1 MLHSDQVT
9 WPIDRKITRQITPRE
24 HLSGNSLA
32 LWDSK
37 PIGKSIFLYLC
48 QREQLSPQ
56 LILED
61 KVFRSAIRLQHGSTY
76 RTQLQFVGTL
86 IVDDET
92 QRLTYVVDRIQVND
106 SPRNESTNQQM
117 LLSNKQLNGEFLIP
131 IRCDNKTSMTVHTD
145 SNLIQEGMKTID
157 AYCHSS
163 LPIELHQFSFLHG
176 QMSSRLSPSINADLS
191 FDLLTIKNGFK
202 LTPINSESIQI
213 LPTAL
218 LKNISSSTGN
228 GVYINQPHFG
238 YCGLDRVSANK
249 ILLILENDPQAC
261 ALPLVGIWVSGIVDV
276 QCTFVWA
283 ACLRYCLNSSL
294 KQRLRTGVNTANTTQ
309 QSFLLACYPS
319 TSRGQC
325 DFYEVS
331 SMTMNSTSPSSFIVD
346 YDLWTCTKKIIMPNP
361 PTTHSQD
368 TSGTTHLPYDF
379 EFKHVH
385 DGPKM
390 HALLGAHTGN
400 ISPLSIPHPPIRS
413 IANTQLPTDISFLS
427 AEIPTDDDDDDE
439 ENGHGTIHSNR
450 VQGLQTEHHQT
461 MLSSPNTN
469 GSIFGVPRLPPKQ
482 FTHQS
487 PSWDTISPPTIT
499 TPKWIAPAPTVIPTS
514 TTPAP
519 SQPQPLPPLR
529 FSSPAPSTIAPSTVA
544 ADAQWKEEMLE
555 KMQAYDAHIQSL
567 NALIAQL
574 LAAQQQQQHSSIS
587 TPTREITKCDVA
599 VQSEPPSPC
608 TSDVGESASMIK
620 SNRNSPPSPSPQ
632 IDHLQRY
639 QQQQQQ
645 QQQHQTPVM
654 NATTRLTSSLAQFQ
668 SPVSAPAPPPPPPSG
683 PIVRQPE
690 SIINYA
696 SLRKSADCERP
707 ILDNTPVPYQSKPVR
722 TISPPPSSTPADLN
736 PVDILKPFFQ
746 FMASQ
751 QQKQQQQQQ
760 HIQEYQR
767 PSSPLTVTASK
778 SSDTSLMKMGDEENG
793 RQIEKMSQLANV
805 IQQQQQHVTST
816 TTTGISFISNGLQMQ
831 IINQQSSTT
840 TVYPPALP
848 TSLPPAPTSSSSAPT
863 PTAATPLNDLIS
875 PSHPQSETDLSIE
888 VRSLQMKYLD
898 DDQLAIANDYDHHSP
913 APSSI
918 LSSQSPQIFDKN
930 MSFATQKYFQKYNI
944 LTGFNRQQ
952 QCYLSSD
959 ENDILIS
966 SSPPQQRMLLP
977 LPQAS
982 PPPPVFTQPQL
993 PHAPQAKILD
1003 LSQIRKLPKLL

>member
-1 MLHSDQVT
+1 MLQSDQVT
-9 WPIDRKITRQITPRE
+9 WPIDRKINREIIPRE
-24 HLSGNSLA
+24 QLLTTHLV

-37 PIGKSIFLYLC
+37 PIGKSIFLRLC

-86 IVDDET
+86 ILDDET
-92 QRLTYVVDRIQVND
+92 QRLTYVIDRIQVND
-106 SPRNESTNQQM
+106 SPRNETTNHHL

-131 IRCDNKTSMTVHTD
+131 IRCDNKISTTIHTD

-176 QMSSRLSPSINADLS
+176 QMLSRLSPSINADLS
-191 FDLLTIKNGFK
+191 FDLLTIKNSFK
-202 LTPINSESIQI
+202 LTPINSESVQI

-238 YCGLDRVSANK
+238 YCGLDRMSTNK

-261 ALPLVGIWVSGIVDV
+261 ALPIVGIWISGIVDV
-276 QCTFVWA
+276 QCAFVWA
-283 ACLRYCLNSSL
+283 ACLRYCMNSSL
-294 KQRLRTGVNTANTTQ
+294 KQRLRTGVNITNTTQ

-331 SMTMNSTSPSSFIVD
+331 SMTMNSTSPSSFIID

-361 PTTHSQD
+361 PTSHSHD
-368 TSGTTHLPYDF
+368 TSATTQLPYDF

-400 ISPLSIPHPPIRS
+400 IPSPNLHQSIRS
-413 IANTQLPTDISFLS
+413 TINTQLPTDISFLS
-427 AEIPTDDDDDDE
+427 AEIPFDDE
-439 ENGHGTIHSNR
+439 DDEDCDGNIHMNSVR
-450 VQGLQTEHHQT
+450 RLQQEHHQT
-461 MLSSPNTN
+461 ILASPNTN

-482 FTHQS
+482 STHQS
-487 PSWDTISPPTIT
+487 PSWESISTPSIT
-499 TPKWIAPAPTVIPTS
+499 TPKWIAPVPSVVPTS
-514 TTPAP
+514 TSHPPA
-519 SQPQPLPPLR
+519 PLR

-574 LAAQQQQQHSSIS
+574 LNAQQQNQQCSIS
-587 TPTREITKCDVA
+587 TPTKESTKCDVA

-608 TSDVGESASMIK
+608 TSDDVGESASMVR
-620 SNRNSPPSPSPQ
+620 SNRNSPPSPSPK
-632 IDHLQRY
+632 IDQLQHY

-645 QQQHQTPVM
+645 QTPIM
-654 NATTRLTSSLAQFQ
+654 NATTRMPPSLAQFQ
-668 SPVSAPAPPPPPPSG
+668 SPAAVSVPPPPPSSLPQPPPPT
-683 PIVRQPE
+683 PIVHQPE
-690 SIINYA
+690 SVINYA
-696 SLRKSADCERP
+696 LLRKSSDCERS
-707 ILDNTPVPYQSKPVR
+707 IGDNTPIPYRPTPVR
-722 TISPPPSSTPADLN
+722 AVSSPPSSAPADLN

-751 QQKQQQQQQ
+751 QHKQQQQQPL
-760 HIQEYQR
+760 QEYQR
-767 PSSPLTVTASK
+767 PSSPLTMTTSK
-778 SSDTSLMKMGDEENG
+778 SFDTSIIKTIDEESG
-793 RQIEKMSQLANV
+793 RQAEKMSHLANV
-805 IQQQQQHVTST
+805 IQQQQQQQQQHVTST

-840 TVYPPALP
+840 TVYPPA
-848 TSLPPAPTSSSSAPT
+848 TSSSSSAATPT
-863 PTAATPLNDLIS
+863 PTTATIPLNDLIS
-875 PSHPQSETDLSIE
+875 SSHF
-888 VRSLQMKYLD
+888 R
-898 DDQLAIANDYDHHSP
+898 N
-913 APSSI
+913 
-918 LSSQSPQIFDKN
+918 
-930 MSFATQKYFQKYNI
+930 
-944 LTGFNRQQ
+944 
-952 QCYLSSD
+952 
-959 ENDILIS
+959 
-966 SSPPQQRMLLP
+966 
-977 LPQAS
+977 
-982 PPPPVFTQPQL
+982 
-993 PHAPQAKILD
+993 
-1003 LSQIRKLPKLL
+1003 